1 MDSLADCP
9 DLLTVKEVAEI
20 LRLKPKTVYSLRGLK
35 KTHVGNGLGMLRFR
49 KIDLISYINAGV
61 EERGTP
67 DDNQKTE
74 RYPKMGIRDLI
85 PWKEIQ
91 EERMEPHTG

>member
-9 DLLTVKEVAEI
+9 DLLTVNEVAEI
-20 LRLKPKTVYSLRGLK
+20 LRLKPNTVYSLKELR
-35 KTHVGNGLGMLRFR
+35 KTHIGNGRAMLRYR

-61 EERGTP
+61 EEEVTL

-74 RYPKMGIRDLI
+74 RYPKMGLRDLV

-91 EERMEPHTG
+91 EERMEHAG